1 MLLEEVVVTAQK
13 REQNVNEIGMAISAF
28 SGEDLKA
35 LGVMDTRDLTNLV
48 PGFTVANSDLNTPIY
63 TLRGVGFNTP
73 NLSSASPVGVYVDE
87 ASFPYPYMGNGLIH
101 DLERVEVLKGPQGTL
116 YGRNTTGGLVN
127 FITNR
132 PTDEFEASITA
143 RVGNYES
150 YGIDGFVQWSNQ
162 RFMGCSSR
170 FQHAQRPIK
179 VGKKAFLAP
188 ATEMAKRIAC
198 LAACYSILI
207 RATGSART

>member
-1 MLLEEVVVTAQK
+1 MADTALHLRIIREVITMATSAIPKMKLVVAVSTLCLTISAPAQSQSLLLEEVVVTAQK

-48 PGFTVANSDLNTPIY
+48 PGFTVANSDLNTPVY

-101 DLERVEVLKGPQGTL
+101 DLERVEVLKGL
-116 YGRNTTGGLVN
+116 
-127 FITNR
+127 
-132 PTDEFEASITA
+132 
-143 RVGNYES
+143 RV
-150 YGIDGFVQWSNQ
+150 
-162 RFMGCSSR
+162 RFMV
-170 FQHAQRPIK
+170 AIP
-179 VGKKAFLAP
+179 P
-188 ATEMAKRIAC
+188 AVW
-198 LAACYSILI
+198 
-207 RATGSART
+207 

>member
-1 MLLEEVVVTAQK
+1 MTISAIPKTKLAVAVSILCSGISAPAQSQGQSLRLEEVIVTAQK

-28 SGEDLKA
+28 SGEDLTA
-35 LGVMDTRDLTNLV
+35 LGVMSTRDLTNLV
-48 PGFTVANSDLNTPIY
+48 PGFTVAQSDLNTPIY

-87 ASFPYPYMGNGLIH
+87 ASFPYPYMSNGLIH

-132 PTDEFEASITA
+132 PTD
-143 RVGNYES
+143 
-150 YGIDGFVQWSNQ
+150 
-162 RFMGCSSR
+162 
-170 FQHAQRPIK
+170 
-179 VGKKAFLAP
+179 
-188 ATEMAKRIAC
+188 
-198 LAACYSILI
+198 
-207 RATGSART
+207 

>member
-1 MLLEEVVVTAQK
+1 
-13 REQNVNEIGMAISAF
+13 
-28 SGEDLKA
+28 
-35 LGVMDTRDLTNLV
+35 MDTRDLTNIV
-48 PGFTVANSDLNTPIY
+48 PGFTVANSDLNTPVY

-150 YGIDGFVQWSNQ
+150 YGIDGFVSGPISDSWGARLAFSTLNANKGWQESVSRPGDRNGEKDRVSGRLLLDFDPSD
-162 RFMGCSSR
+162 RFSANLNPVSYT
-170 FQHAQRPIK
+170 HLTLP
-179 VGKKAFLAP
+179 
-188 ATEMAKRIAC
+188 T
-198 LAACYSILI
+198 ILLV
-207 RATGSART
+207 